1 MQGKE
6 KRRGEYKYETRS
18 NIDIW
23 KCKRIDAARD
33 RQRRRCGIL
42 RGVSGVG
49 LSENGYGMLIQPGE
63 LHCLHQA
70 FRPALALKTPHHL
83 IKNHHC
89 CDFSC
94 HALRI
99 RKEEE
104 RRTIK

>member
-1 MQGKE
+1 MSHAAIMISGHV
-6 KRRGEYKYETRS
+6 RGQTPQEINRDIDETRL
-18 NIDIW
+18 
-23 KCKRIDAARD
+23 R
-33 RQRRRCGIL
+33 GIL
-42 RGVSGVG
+42 RCVSGVG

-94 HALRI
+94 HTLRI